1 MSAERD
7 LVRKKIKEFK
17 SKIGELAGT
26 LEGG

>member
-17 SKIGELAGT
+17 LKIGELAGT
-26 LEGG
+26 LERS